1 MGVELMEEKKLK
13 AETATLI
20 TEFAQFRHEEGSIKV
35 LDLACGKGRNG
46 LWFAERGH
54 QVTFIDRSLAGL
66 SNRPENHLY
75 LQWDLEDGSATALPV
90 AEYDL
95 ILVFNY
101 LHRPL
106 FPQIRAALKPGGLI
120 FYETFIDKQAE
131 IGHPKNPKF
140 LLKQGE
146 LKSEFAH
153 WGCLHYFEGKIVSH
167 ASVSQKAQ
175 LIARKPD

>member
-1 MGVELMEEKKLK
+1 MEEKKLK
-13 AETATLI
+13 AKASTLI
-20 TEFAQFRHEEGSIKV
+20 TEFAKFSHEEDNKKI
-35 LDLACGKGRNG
+35 LDLACGNGRNG

-54 QVTFIDRSLAGL
+54 KVTFIDRSLAGL
-66 SNRPENHLY
+66 DSRPENHHFLE
-75 LQWDLEDGSATALPV
+75 WDLEDGSAPTLPV

-120 FYETFIDKQAE
+120 IYETFIDKQAE
-131 IGHPKNPKF
+131 IGRPKNPKF
-140 LLKQGE
+140 LLKQDE

-153 WGCLHYFEGKIVSH
+153 WNCLHYFEGEVSNN
-167 ASVSQKAQ
+167 ANMSLKAQ
-175 LIARKPD
+175 LIACKPS